1 MGKEDDDIDAALW
14 AEATGETPAPVED
27 PQDEAAKAADADAED
42 GAAETPQDE
51 AAPEPPNTDPETTP
65 TIDLWANATPEQLAA
80 YEAEANARKA
90 LEHRI
95 RSDEGRV
102 ARFQRERDEARK
114 KAAVVDNLAQQE
126 DLEAYLASE
135 EWTKTKAEYGDD
147 LAPVFKLTEQ
157 LAARNK
163 TIEQRFS
170 QFEEDRAVDAA
181 QSYEEWLE
189 EQAPD
194 RVQLF
199 SSPSFIP
206 WLNTQPDTVRA
217 MAEKNWD
224 TVVDPAEVK
233 ALCDLYRPIA
243 GISQPEAKPHD
254 NATDR
259 RREVQLQGS
268 RSVTSRAPILAGPD
282 ENDEDA
288 AWREATAAIE
298 KRQAAH

>member
-14 AEATGETPAPVED
+14 AEATGEAPAQ
-27 PQDEAAKAADADAED
+27 QDTEAAQAASPAEAEDRAAD
-42 GAAETPQDE
+42 TPQDE
-51 AAPEPPNTDPETTP
+51 AAPEPPNTAPETTP
-65 TIDLWANATPEQLAA
+65 TIDLWANATPEQIAA
-80 YEAEANARKA
+80 YEAAETARKA
-90 LEHRI
+90 LEHRV

-114 KAAVVDNLAQQE
+114 RAAVVDNLAQQE

-135 EWTKTKAEYGDD
+135 EWNKTKAEYGDD

-163 TIEQRFS
+163 GFEQRFS
-170 QFEEDRAVDAA
+170 QIEEDRAVQAA

-189 EQAPD
+189 VEARD

-206 WLNTQPDTVRA
+206 WLNNQPASIRE
-217 MAEKNWD
+217 MAERNWD

-233 ALCDLYRPIA
+233 ALADLYRPIA
-243 GISQPEAKPHD
+243 GISQPKPQD

-268 RSVTSRAPILAGPD
+268 RSATSRSPILAGPD

-288 AWREATAAIE
+288 AWKEATAAIE
-298 KRQAAH
+298 KRQAAR